1 MGKASNSDMVAEFF
15 AAAKKGHL
23 AAVRGCLR
31 AGVAVDVRM
40 PAKLTKPGDAAR
52 QTALMISAGKGHR
65 PVVALLIKEG
75 ADPNAV
81 NEFKQSALTYAVRTN
96 RTAIVALLLK
106 AGADPNLRGYDKDI
120 VLRDAAAP
128 YIDLKITK
136 LLIAHGAD
144 VNAATRFGHTALQV
158 AAYRGN
164 LAVAKLL
171 LDAGADINAANG
183 YHGGPLPCAI
193 LHRQTKMA
201 AFLLNRGADP
211 RQQPEALGLAAKQG
225 MLQTV
230 RNLLAAGFDPNSC
243 AWQGQSPL
251 HHARNRKHRTVV
263 EALLAAGAV
272 AETGVIRTS
281 ITHR

>member
-1 MGKASNSDMVAEFF
+1 MGKTSKSDMVAAFF
-15 AAAKKGHL
+15 AAAKKGQ
-23 AAVRGCLR
+23 APAVRACLR

-40 PAKLTKPGDAAR
+40 PAKLKKEDDPGR
-52 QTALMISAGKGHR
+52 VTALMIAAGKGHR
-65 PVVALLIKEG
+65 PVVSLLLKEG
-75 ADPNAV
+75 ADPNAA
-81 NEFKQSALTYAVRTN
+81 NEWKWSVLQYAVRAN

-144 VNAATRFGHTALQV
+144 VNAADNGGGTALQV

-164 LAVAKLL
+164 LAVARLL
-171 LDAGADINAANG
+171 LKAGADINEGNC

-193 LHRQTKMA
+193 LHGQTKMA
-201 AFLLNRGADP
+201 AFLLKRGAD
-211 RQQPEALGLAAKQG
+211 RHLQAEALGLAARLG

-230 RNLLAAGFDPNSC
+230 RRLLAAGFDPNSL
-243 AWQGQSPL
+243 AWQGRTPL
-251 HHARNRKHRTVV
+251 HHARNGKHRTVAR
-263 EALLAAGAV
+263 ALLAAGAQDK
-272 AETGVIRTS
+272 
-281 ITHR
+281 

>member
-1 MGKASNSDMVAEFF
+1 
-15 AAAKKGHL
+15 
-23 AAVRGCLR
+23 
-31 AGVAVDVRM
+31 
-40 PAKLTKPGDAAR
+40 
-52 QTALMISAGKGHR
+52 MIAAGKGHR
-65 PVVALLIKEG
+65 PVVALLLKEG

-144 VNAATRFGHTALQV
+144 VNAATNGGHTALQV

-164 LAVAKLL
+164 LAVARLL
-171 LDAGADINAANG
+171 LDAGADINAANC
-183 YHGGPLPCAI
+183 YHGGPLTCAI
-193 LHRQTKMA
+193 VHRQTKMA
-201 AFLLNRGADP
+201 DFLLKRGADP
-211 RQQPEALGLAAKQG
+211 RRQPEALGLAAKQG

-230 RNLLAAGFDPNSC
+230 RKLLAAGFDPNSR
-243 AWQGQSPL
+243 AWQGQTPL

-263 EALLAAGAV
+263 EALLAAGAKDK
-272 AETGVIRTS
+272 
-281 ITHR
+281 